1 MSRKGI
7 QAFSA
12 GIITATA
19 ILSISYFLTPK
30 EAAESEKATEEQVSA
45 YLASEGQVSV
55 SRDTYETL
63 VKAKEATVSEPS
75 KTEEAPAKTE
85 ETPAKT
91 ESPSKKETFRFFIYE
106 GTSTAEIAQKLE
118 QGKVIKSANEF
129 ADYLIDTDLHT
140 KVRQGG
146 YKLPTGLS
154 NEEAAKYLIKQ

>member
-12 GIITATA
+12 GIITATV

-30 EAAESEKATEEQVSA
+30 ESAESEKATEEQVTA

-55 SRDTYETL
+55 PRDTYETL
-63 VKAKEATVSEPS
+63 VKTKEESVSASS
-75 KTEEAPAKTE
+75 KKE
-85 ETPAKT
+85 ETPPKK
-91 ESPSKKETFRFFIYE
+91 ESPLKQETFRFFIYE
-106 GTSTAEIAQKLE
+106 GTSTAEIAQELE
-118 QGKVIKSANEF
+118 RGKVVKSANEF
-129 ADYLIDTDLHT
+129 ADYLIKTDLHT